1 MRAIRT
7 AQVMAAALVL
17 VIGTSTAALSTSQ
30 GQEAPPVNGVVGAVE
45 LDPAASLGGWSI
57 VESVHQF
64 RDIPV
69 TGDEMFTDD
78 VRLKGR
84 LDATFNYDVH
94 ASGKE
99 PVPAW
104 GTMSIDDGAWTG
116 TFTGIRR
123 ADYEPFDLR
132 AFLVGTGEFDGLCA
146 VLDIKAEPE
155 YWAIDGVIH
164 PLPMGA

>member
-17 VIGTSTAALSTSQ
+17 VISTATAALSTTY
-30 GQEAPPVNGVVGAVE
+30 GQETPAVKGIVGTVE
-45 LDPAASLGGWSI
+45 LDPTASLGGWSM
-57 VESVHQF
+57 VESVHQY

-69 TGDEMFTDD
+69 SGDQIFADD
-78 VRLKGR
+78 ARLKGR
-84 LDATFNYDVH
+84 LDAILNYDVH

-123 ADYEPFDLR
+123 GDYEPFDLR
-132 AFLVGTGEFDGLCA
+132 AFLVGTGEFEGLCA
-146 VLDIKAEPE
+146 VLDIKAAST
-155 YWAIDGVIH
+155 YWAMDGVIH